1 MLLVP
6 LTAMLDWMRNAHRMG
21 LRAGGEDAGS
31 RLRTAG
37 QNLTV
42 TWSSSCA
49 VQLRPQDPNSVITG
63 GQLAGQVRL
72 NAQLNIFVGL
82 PSITW
87 HHHNMALGVAFYSCS
102 LGKATYGV

>member
-1 MLLVP
+1 
-6 LTAMLDWMRNAHRMG
+6 MG
-21 LRAGGEDAGS
+21 LRAGGEDAGT

-42 TWSSSCA
+42 AWSSSCA

-63 GQLAGQVRL
+63 GQLAGRVRL
-72 NAQLNIFVGL
+72 SAQFNIVGL

-87 HHHNMALGVAFYSCS
+87 HHHNVALGCVFCCF
-102 LGKATYGV
+102 LGKATYGF